1 MNTAQIIRMMD
12 QQLGVLKDLDELLA
26 HDAQAKGSHG
36 VAETCVKALREY
48 TDSMR
53 AACEAAKTMA
63 QHYTTKKAEP
73 AAAASVA
80 KTPEPAPKRTKKE
93 KPVEPETTKTVEA
106 VESEDVD
113 LDFLD

>member
-26 HDAQAKGSHG
+26 HDAQAKGAHG
-36 VAETCVKALREY
+36 VAENCIKALREY

-73 AAAASVA
+73 AAAPAA
-80 KTPEPAPKRTKKE
+80 KTPKPAPKRTKME
-93 KPVEPETTKTVEA
+93 KPAEPEPVET
-106 VESEDVD
+106 VESEDD

>member
-26 HDAQAKGSHG
+26 HDAQAKGAHG
-36 VAETCVKALREY
+36 VAENCVKALREY
-48 TDSMR
+48 TDTMR

-63 QHYTTKKAEP
+63 QHYTTKKTEP
-73 AAAASVA
+73 AAPAA
-80 KTPEPAPKRTKKE
+80 KTPEPAPKRTKRE
-93 KPVEPETTKTVEA
+93 KPAEPEPVET
-106 VESEDVD
+106 VESEDDD